1 VEADNGTGSAS
12 RTFYVDVLLI
22 LERDGCV
29 LLAERSD
36 TGYADGAY
44 NLPSGKLEPGE
55 DVVAAVIREAREEI
69 GIRIERDAVRAVHVM
84 HHRAPEGQTRVGW
97 FFTAAGIAQ
106 YRAGSPFSLHGFGSA
121 PEPAAV

>member
-1 VEADNGTGSAS
+1 MEADNGAGVAP

-29 LLAERSD
+29 LLAERSG

-44 NLPSGKLEPGE
+44 NLP
-55 DVVAAVIREAREEI
+55 R
-69 GIRIERDAVRAVHVM
+69 
-84 HHRAPEGQTRVGW
+84 
-97 FFTAAGIAQ
+97 IAQ
-106 YRAGSPFSLHGFGSA
+106 YRVGSPFSLHGFGFA